1 MLVLALHTMYLIS
14 LYTGNLPVREQ
25 MVLALIAYATYA
37 INATQFILKLR
48 AARLQSAN
56 QITQQVAA

>member
-1 MLVLALHTMYLIS
+1 
-14 LYTGNLPVREQ
+14 

-48 AARLQSAN
+48 SARLQSAK
-56 QITQQVAA
+56 QMTQQVAA